1 LIKPKQNK
9 DQKPKPTKPTFF
21 LTRNQVNFTKIGRN
35 LHANLYYCVQYLITS
50 LCFLYKKVAAKFFQS
65 LRKKPGQ
72 VGVHQGTEARV
83 KNGKEINWKHPT
95 TLKET
100 PLA

>member
-1 LIKPKQNK
+1 MQIYTIAYSILLLVYAFSIRKSQLN
-9 DQKPKPTKPTFF
+9 
-21 LTRNQVNFTKIGRN
+21 
-35 LHANLYYCVQYLITS
+35 S
-50 LCFLYKKVAAKFFQS
+50 SKVS
-65 LRKKPGQ
+65 GKKPGQ